1 MIFTVFAS
9 FLSNGW
15 LSKMQKHS
23 FFVIIDQVI
32 LFLTRKF
39 YE

>member
-1 MIFTVFAS
+1 MIYTVFAS

-15 LSKMQKHS
+15 LSKMQNHS
-23 FFVIIDQVI
+23 FFVINDEVS
-32 LFLTRKF
+32 LFLTRKY

>member
-1 MIFTVFAS
+1 MILSIFAS

-23 FFVIIDQVI
+23 FFVIIDEVY
-32 LFLTRKF
+32 LF
-39 YE
+39 